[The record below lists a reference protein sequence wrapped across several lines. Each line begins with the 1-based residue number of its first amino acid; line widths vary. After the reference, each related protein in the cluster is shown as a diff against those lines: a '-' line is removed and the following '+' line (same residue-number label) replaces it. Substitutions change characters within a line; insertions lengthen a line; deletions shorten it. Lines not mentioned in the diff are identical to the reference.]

1 MKSSPGQLKAAIAAL
16 DSRRASA
23 VEMLARVRELLDR
36 AEERRHAEP
45 AEAKRWN
52 ATIDRLES
60 SMVDGRRRLEVLD
73 VELKRAQNA
82 YAVAMSADAGAP
94 TGEVD
99 LPDGETPNAPVLS
112 SDPAVAVRQL
122 LDLPLEQLTSLNLE
136 QVSQLHSQ
144 IATQEVQARLSDLD
158 KASTRIEVASQ
169 SIGPSVRSSETA
181 PPERRG
187 QEVLRQA
194 IGKVQAGHL
203 ERLLRGE
210 IAMVISCFELLDR
223 KIEPTPSDLRLRA
236 LLAPVIPQLRL
247 QLRTSNR

>member
-1 MKSSPGQLKAAIAAL
+1 MKNSPGQLKLAIAAL
-16 DSRRASA
+16 EARQASA

-45 AEAKRWN
+45 ADAKRWI

-82 YAVAMSADAGAP
+82 YAAAISADASAP

-99 LPDGETPNAPVLS
+99 LPDGETPSAPVLS

-122 LDLPLEQLTSLNLE
+122 LELPLEQLASLNLE

-144 IATQEVQARLSDLD
+144 IATEDVQARLADLD
-158 KASTRIEVASQ
+158 QATTRLEVASQ
-169 SIGPSVRSSETA
+169 SIGPSLRSAEA

-203 ERLLRGE
+203 ERLLRAE

-236 LLAPVIPQLRL
+236 LLAPVIPQLRI
-247 QLRTSNR
+247 QLRISTR